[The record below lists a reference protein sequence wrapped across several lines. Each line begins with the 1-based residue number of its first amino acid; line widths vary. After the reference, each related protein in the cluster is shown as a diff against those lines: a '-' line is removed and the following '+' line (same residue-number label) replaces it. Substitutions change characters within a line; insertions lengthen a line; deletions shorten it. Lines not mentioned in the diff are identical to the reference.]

1 MATILEL
8 RDIEES
14 CKNIV
19 KESKISAWESYQK
32 PIKDKSIE
40 LVEILNKILVISNND
55 VNLKMW
61 INDLKIKKNSNT
73 KIYFK

>member
-1 MATILEL
+1 MGIH
-8 RDIEES
+8 
-14 CKNIV
+14 
-19 KESKISAWESYQK
+19 QK

-61 INDLKIKKNSNT
+61 INDLKEKKNSNT